1 MSTCEPGV
9 RPRRGDEGFTL
20 IEIVVAL
27 GLLAIV
33 MTAALPVFVSMLR
46 GTVVTK
52 MNTQAKNLAQQRLD
66 QMRNLKFHVDRQ
78 NGPFLD
84 LLDMYYTNATSAG
97 PTTTLPIA
105 DGVTLTGAY
114 VATGAASGGE
124 PAAPFYRVN
133 TSNLSAGMAGAS
145 SFTQTIDTQFLAA
158 DGTVLAAPSFQ
169 DQYDSQVVGKD
180 QPPSL
185 MLGVTVITR
194 WTQGGVPRTY
204 RTYTRITDGRPQQA
218 VIQSQ
223 SRATAFD
230 ITSTAVDGTTL
241 QLRAGIAN
249 TDGAQSSGS
258 SVSGYAAGA
267 VASQT
272 GQPPVTGQ
280 VSQFALPTQSP
291 TTTGSSSPSGG
302 CSWYGFGST
311 ATSDVTG
318 DISGGLP
325 KAPSDV
331 DAATPPNVLSGY
343 IATNGSGSCGQL
355 SYDNLASGG
364 VALPASDPIGYL
376 MGGPPYVSIPDIT
389 SGSGPS
395 ISGSGYSTAT
405 LLTATPHLVKSGASV
420 AMGQPLV
427 LFPNTPEPSSG
438 RGLVSVAV
446 TSGSVSCVSGASGTV
461 TGKYTLTLGWW
472 GQHGTDPA
480 EWRTSTWTYDST
492 ASPAM
497 VQSGDTWDPANTYL
511 SNGTTLSQVLSL
523 SPTSGTPNVVTT
535 GANTGLRG
543 FPSGILT
550 ITTAPTRST
559 TVTDP
564 SAINVRL
571 GYLTCV
577 ADDLR

>member
-1 MSTCEPGV
+1 MSTCESS
-9 RPRRGDEGFTL
+9 PRRRRNDDGFTL

-46 GTVVTK
+46 ATAVTK

-97 PTTTLPIA
+97 PMTTLTIA
-105 DGVTLTGAY
+105 DGVTLKGAY

-133 TSNLSAGMAGAS
+133 TSSLSTAMAGATT
-145 SFTQTIDTQFLAA
+145 FTQTVDTQFLAA
-158 DGTVLAAPSFQ
+158 DGTVLPATRYQ
-169 DQYDSQVVGKD
+169 DLYDSQVVGKD

-223 SRATAFD
+223 SRATAVD
-230 ITSTAVDGTTL
+230 ITSTASNGNTL
-241 QLRAGIAN
+241 QLRAGVTN
-249 TDGAQSSGS
+249 LDGAQSSGS
-258 SVSGYAAGA
+258 SVLGYAAGA
-267 VASQT
+267 IASQT
-272 GQPPVTGQ
+272 GQTPVTGQ

-291 TTTGSSSPSGG
+291 VTSGSSSPTSP

-311 ATSDVTG
+311 GTTDVTG
-318 DISGGLP
+318 DVNSGLP
-325 KAPSDV
+325 KAPTDV
-331 DAATPPNVLSGY
+331 DVATPPNVVSGY
-343 IATNGSGSCGQL
+343 IATNGAGPCGQL
-355 SYDNLASGG
+355 SYDNLAGG
-364 VALPASDPIGYL
+364 ATGLSSSDAIGYE
-376 MGGPPYVSIPDIT
+376 MGGAPYVKIPDT
-389 SGSGPS
+389 STGSGPS
-395 ISGSGYSTAT
+395 ISGSGYVTAT
-405 LLTATPHLVKSGASV
+405 PLTATPHLVKSGSSV

-427 LFPNTPEPSSG
+427 LFPSTPEPSSG
-438 RGLVSVAV
+438 RGLVSVQV
-446 TSGSVSCVSGASGTV
+446 TSGSVDCVSGASGTV
-461 TGKYTLTLGWW
+461 TGKFTLTLGWW

-492 ASPAM
+492 ATPAM
-497 VQSGDTWDPANTYL
+497 VQTGDSWDPANTYL
-511 SNGTTLSQVLSL
+511 SNGTTLSQLLSL
-523 SPTSGTPNVVTT
+523 SPTTNTPNVVTI

-550 ITTAPTRST
+550 ISTAPTRST
-559 TVTDP
+559 TVSDP